1 MNIDRI
7 FIINLEYRKDRK
19 QFQEKQIKKY
29 NLQNVEFFKGIV
41 NHAHRLRL
49 EKLL

>member
-19 QFQEKQIKKY
+19 KFQEKQIKKY
-29 NLQNVEFFKGIV
+29 NLQNDKI
-41 NHAHRLRL
+41 LDTTQI
-49 EKLL
+49 